1 MPTDTPPTDIL
12 CPFDLHADPMAGVL
26 NCELADDPHYTGLEV
41 QWFDDAEHGR
51 GVLVFLA
58 RRADRLVDYYVEPGL
73 RVDRANYVLGAGIG
87 EWTELTFRAAELDVD
102 PSGVRCHVAF
112 TDLAGR
118 DIEVEVDDR
127 RPGERATGSLLAP
140 VGSTI
145 EQPESL
151 LLVHL
156 HGFDL
161 VRRGEVEPRVSIDGR
176 PASTGALPGRA
187 LHGRELIKYAAPLTV
202 ITLNRAHDGPL
213 RRVSA
218 GDGVRMDVHGIAA
231 LEEHA
236 DGDRVRLELR
246 PSLPDIEAL
255 PDQHTRTGDW
265 RVFPGDLPELAG
277 GRWQVHRDGDQVA
290 IDLEVTR
297 GWRPGPLPPLMRTVT
312 TVLPVFRRWPTT
324 YRWRGV
330 VTLGQQPSLRS
341 GWERTAGGGGDA
353 YRRATGS
360 GG

>member
-1 MPTDTPPTDIL
+1 VPTATPPTGIL
-12 CPFDLHADPMAGVL
+12 CPFDLHVDPMARFL

-51 GVLVFLA
+51 GMLVFLE
-58 RRADRLVDYYVEPGL
+58 RRADRLVDYYLEPGL
-73 RVDRANYVLGAGIG
+73 RVDRANYVLGAGTG
-87 EWTELTFRAAELDVD
+87 EWTELSFTAAELDVD

-140 VGSTI
+140 VGSAI
-145 EQPESL
+145 DEPGSL

-161 VRRGEVEPRVSIDGR
+161 VRRGEIGPRVSIDGR
-176 PASTGALPGRA
+176 QASTGVLPGRA
-187 LHGRELIKYAAPLTV
+187 LHRRELIKYAAPLSV
-202 ITLNRAHDGPL
+202 ITLNRSQDGPL
-213 RRVSA
+213 RRVCER
-218 GDGVRMDVHGIAA
+218 DGVRVDVHGIAA
-231 LEEHA
+231 LEGRA
-236 DGDRVRLELR
+236 NDDRVRFELR
-246 PSLPDIEAL
+246 PSFPDLEAL

-265 RVFPGDLPELAG
+265 RVLPGGLPALAG
-277 GRWQVHRDGDQVA
+277 GRWQVQRDGEQVV
-290 IDLEVTR
+290 IDLEVTK

-330 VTLGQQPSLRS
+330 VTLGEQPSLRS
-341 GWERTAGGGGDA
+341 AWERTGGGGAA

>member
-1 MPTDTPPTDIL
+1 VPTATPPHGIL
-12 CPFDLHADPMAGVL
+12 CPFDLHADPMARFL

-51 GVLVFLA
+51 GMLVFLE
-58 RRADRLVDYYVEPGL
+58 RRADRLVDYYVDPGL
-73 RVDRANYVLGAGIG
+73 QVDRANYVLGAGTG
-87 EWTELTFRAAELDVD
+87 EWTQASFEVAELEIG
-102 PSGVRCHVAF
+102 PTGVRCHVAF
-112 TDLAGR
+112 TDLSGR
-118 DIEVEVDDR
+118 NIEVEIDDR
-127 RPGERATGSLLAP
+127 RPGDRATGSLLAP
-140 VGSTI
+140 VGSAI
-145 EQPESL
+145 DEPASL

-161 VRRGEVEPRVSIDGR
+161 VRRGQAPPRVVIDGR
-176 PASTGALPGRA
+176 QASTGVLPGRA

-202 ITLNRAHDGPL
+202 ITLNRSQDGPL
-213 RRVSA
+213 RRVVD
-218 GDGVRMDVHGIAA
+218 GEGVRLDVDGIAA
-231 LEEHA
+231 LEAHA
-236 DGDRVRLELR
+236 NGDRVRFELR
-246 PSLPDIEAL
+246 PSFPDVETL

-277 GRWQVHRDGDQVA
+277 GRWRVDRDGDQVT
-290 IDLEVTR
+290 IDLEVAR
-297 GWRPGPLPPLMRTVT
+297 GWRPGPLPRLMRTVT

-330 VTLGQQPSLRS
+330 VTIGEPPSLRS
-341 GWERTAGGGGDA
+341 GWERTGGGGAA

>member
-1 MPTDTPPTDIL
+1 MPTDTPPRGIL
-12 CPFDLHADPMAGVL
+12 CPFDLHVDPMARFL

-51 GVLVFLA
+51 GMLVFLE

-73 RVDRANYVLGAGIG
+73 QVDRDNYVLGAGTG
-87 EWTELTFRAAELDVD
+87 EWTQASFEVAELEIG
-102 PSGVRCHVAF
+102 PTGVRCHVAF

-127 RPGERATGSLLAP
+127 RPGDRATGSLLAP
-140 VGSTI
+140 VGSAI
-145 EQPESL
+145 LEPASL

-161 VRRGEVEPRVSIDGR
+161 VRQGEDAPRVSIDGR
-176 PASTGALPGRA
+176 QASTGVLPGRA

-202 ITLNRAHDGPL
+202 ITLNRAQDGPL
-213 RRVSA
+213 RRVSE
-218 GDGVRMDVHGIAA
+218 GDDVRLDVDGIAA
-231 LEEHA
+231 LQGHA
-236 DGDRVRLELR
+236 NDDRVRFELR
-246 PSLPDIEAL
+246 PSFPDVETL
-255 PDQHTRTGDW
+255 PDQHTRTGAW

-277 GRWQVHRDGDQVA
+277 GRWRVHRDGDQIA

-324 YRWRGV
+324 YRWHGV
-330 VTLGQQPSLRS
+330 VTLGEQPRLRS
-341 GWERTAGGGGDA
+341 GWERRGDGGAA

>member
-1 MPTDTPPTDIL
+1 MPTDTPPRGIL
-12 CPFDLHADPMAGVL
+12 CPFDLHVDPMARFL

-41 QWFDDAEHGR
+41 QWFDDPEQGR
-51 GVLVFLA
+51 GMLVFLE
-58 RRADRLVDYYVEPGL
+58 RRADRLVDYYVAPGL
-73 RVDRANYVLGAGIG
+73 QVDRANYVLGAGTG
-87 EWTELTFRAAELDVD
+87 EWTQASFDVAELEID
-102 PSGVRCHVAF
+102 PTGVRCHVAF
-112 TDLAGR
+112 TDLSGR
-118 DIEVEVDDR
+118 DIEVEIDDR
-127 RPGERATGSLLAP
+127 RPGDRATGSLLAP
-140 VGSTI
+140 VGSAI
-145 EQPESL
+145 DEPGSL

-161 VRRGEVEPRVSIDGR
+161 VRSGQEAPRVVIDGR
-176 PASTGALPGRA
+176 PAATGVLPGRA
-187 LHGRELIKYAAPLTV
+187 LHGRELIKYAAPLAV
-202 ITLNRAHDGPL
+202 ITLNRSQDGPL
-213 RRVSA
+213 RRVSD
-218 GDGVRMDVHGIAA
+218 GDGVRLDVDGIAA
-231 LEEHA
+231 LEAHA
-236 DGDRVRLELR
+236 NDDRVRFELR
-246 PSLPDIEAL
+246 PSFPDVETL

-277 GRWQVHRDGDQVA
+277 GRWRVDRDGDEVA

-330 VTLGQQPSLRS
+330 VTLGEQPSLRS
-341 GWERTAGGGGDA
+341 GWERTGGGGAA